1 MQNHANFLFAKLA
14 KHDLQTQAFANFKFA
29 TLLLK
34 IIVKFGLQI

>member
-14 KHDLQTQAFANFKFA
+14 KHHLLTQAFANFA